1 MAAGINTPSQA
12 ETELMIFVHCMP
24 LMFMKVRN
32 QKVTMELTPMN
43 VGFSANSGEMT
54 YPSAVKANCSIRG
67 KKSTQEKR

>member
-32 QKVTMELTPMN
+32 QKITMELTPMN

-54 YPSAVKANCSIRG
+54 
-67 KKSTQEKR
+67 